1 MSSGVCGGHSRHWF
15 TRHGSPGERTDRCVR
30 CGSPRKQEPVSPAI
44 PVNLAAAA
52 DLPGYRVGSDGS
64 MWKDQG
70 NGKFRKLKIF
80 VERGIARVC
89 VVKPNGKTAKVSV
102 ANLVLRSFGVP
113 QPPGHRALRF
123 PDDDPL
129 NNSISNLRWAPISIS
144 LAGTKSR
151 RPTGEEHA
159 NCKLTDENVLEIRE
173 MAATGDY
180 YYRDIAERYGIGK
193 STVQRI
199 IKGESR
205 RTASG
210 PIDPPDTIRVPIHM
224 QKGYINRS
232 KLTED
237 DVRRVRYLHATGEF
251 SVREIAE
258 LYRVTVGT
266 IYHVLSGRSWGHVS

>member
-151 RPTGEEHA
+151 RPTGSESPQSRGLSRGSPGGRRPGRLILLILSEFPSICKRGILIDQNLRKMMSGGSGIFTQPGNSVSGKLP
-159 NCKLTDENVLEIRE
+159 NCTVLRS
-173 MAATGDY
+173 A
-180 YYRDIAERYGIGK
+180 RY
-193 STVQRI
+193 T
-199 IKGESR
+199 
-205 RTASG
+205 
-210 PIDPPDTIRVPIHM
+210 M
-224 QKGYINRS
+224 Y
-232 KLTED
+232 
-237 DVRRVRYLHATGEF
+237 
-251 SVREIAE
+251 
-258 LYRVTVGT
+258 
-266 IYHVLSGRSWGHVS
+266 